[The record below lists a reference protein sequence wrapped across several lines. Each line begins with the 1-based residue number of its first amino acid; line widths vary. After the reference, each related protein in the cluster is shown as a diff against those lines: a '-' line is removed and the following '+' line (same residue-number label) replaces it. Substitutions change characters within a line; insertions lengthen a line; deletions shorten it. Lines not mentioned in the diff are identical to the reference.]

1 MSIILAMTVVQKA
14 SVSNSACLLPSG
26 SLHFQLP
33 ANSPARVLHQV
44 RTLKSPTRGMLRK
57 TLGMSQ
63 PSVTRHV
70 RALIDSG
77 LVEEREVTHDGERV
91 GRPHATLGLDG
102 RHMVTWGIHV
112 GVRTTVLTINDGAG
126 RLIREHEL
134 NIPVALTPM
143 AEVLDHIAHHL
154 REMGE
159 GLPAPVSV
167 GAAVSAHI
175 DRNGIVTSPEYNWDE
190 VDIAAE
196 LSYRLGHPVHVGSGA
211 AAMAAQE
218 LLSAPL
224 NGEDPGSTL
233 YFYAR
238 EVVNH
243 AWIVNGAVHRPH
255 SGTTTTAFHDLARG
269 TGLEHEEVHPLSGLA
284 TVAAAQRAG
293 IKGHSY
299 RDLVHVSKTNP
310 AARRFIDARNE
321 LLVDALTLVLDIVDP
336 AALVLA
342 GEAFVIDRV
351 GLRNIVSQVRARRAT
366 SQLRISL
373 AGPAVTRDA
382 ARLTGVYPLWADP
395 LGND

>member
-1 MSIILAMTVVQKA
+1 MTVVQETSAK
-14 SVSNSACLLPSG
+14 NSACLLNSG

-33 ANSPARVLHQV
+33 ANSHARVLHQV
-44 RTLKSPTRGMLRK
+44 RTLESPTRGMLRE

-70 RALIDSG
+70 RALIDAG

-91 GRPHATLGLDG
+91 GRPHTILGLDG
-102 RHMVTWGIHV
+102 RHLVTWGIHV
-112 GVRTTVLTINDGAG
+112 GVRATVLTITDGAG
-126 RLIREHEL
+126 RLIREQEL
-134 NIPVALTPM
+134 NLPITLTPM
-143 AEVLDHIAHHL
+143 GEALDHIAQQLH
-154 REMGE
+154 EMSE
-159 GLPAPVSV
+159 GLPAPACV

-175 DRNGIVTSPEYNWDE
+175 DRNGIVTSREYNWEE

-196 LSYRLGHPVHVGSGA
+196 LSFRLGQPVHVGSGA

-224 NGEDPGSTL
+224 SSEDPSSTL

-255 SGTTTTAFHDLARG
+255 SGTNTTAFHELARG
-269 TGLEHEEVHPLSGLA
+269 TGLEHDDVHPLSGLA
-284 TVAAAQRAG
+284 TVAAAQREGVQA
-293 IKGHSY
+293 HTY
-299 RDLVHVSKTNP
+299 RELVQITGKNST
-310 AARRFIDARNE
+310 ARRFVDVRND
-321 LLVDALTLVLDIVDP
+321 LLVDAITLVLDIVDP

-351 GLRNIVSQVRARRAT
+351 GLRHVVNKVRARRAA

-373 AGPAVTRDA
+373 ASPAVTRDA
-382 ARLTGVYPLWADP
+382 ARLTGVYPLWAEP
-395 LGND
+395 SVV